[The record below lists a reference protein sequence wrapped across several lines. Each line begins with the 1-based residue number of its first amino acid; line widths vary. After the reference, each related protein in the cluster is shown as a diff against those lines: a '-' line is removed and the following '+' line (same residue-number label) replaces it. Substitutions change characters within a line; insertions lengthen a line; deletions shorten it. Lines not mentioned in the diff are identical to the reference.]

1 MLVAGCG
8 YRRDHVHSCS
18 ANTSNRQPAAAD
30 TLYVFGIHPPHSF
43 WFAPEQA
50 ATQNSRKG
58 PDIRHR
64 FMTLTDLS

>member
-8 YRRDHVHSCS
+8 YRRDHVHSCN
-18 ANTSNRQPAAAD
+18 ANTGSTQPAAAD

-58 PDIRHR
+58 HGICYR
-64 FMTLTDLS
+64 FMTLMELS